1 MKKASLFDKVLLGIL
16 LTMLLGFVYLRFGVL
31 RPWLR
36 QFEASQPK
44 YASQEVFD
52 GLFAP
57 ADWGRVCELAGLEGN
72 WERAARVLE
81 ERTAGR
87 KLTMVETSAGLSGDR
102 RYIVKAGSEGVAAF
116 TLANR
121 GGARGAVWEPDA
133 VELLID
139 LEPEA
144 VLIRALEGQRVRV
157 DGKELGE
164 NCQIQTTQTLAE
176 RYLPEGVHGRR
187 TVLWRAQGEEISVLD
202 GENKPV
208 PVAWDEENGCYAVE
222 AAVDEPT
229 EEERSL
235 LIGAAKTYARYMIR
249 ESNTAQLQQ
258 YFDSGSAIYKT
269 IRSSETWMQQNAGY
283 SFSGESISGF
293 CRYGEKF
300 FSARVSLR
308 MDVKRGNGSAKPY
321 QVDSTF
327 FFRAADRGWRVFE
340 MTNVDAQNETVFSR
354 LTFMDGE
361 RELCSIFASSEER
374 GFTPPSAPE
383 RPGQRFAGW
392 AVREREGDQVTMTVR
407 FRPDGNGKVTLPA
420 GYVLEPATLYAVF
433 EEV

>member
-1 MKKASLFDKVLLGIL
+1 M
-16 LTMLLGFVYLRFGVL
+16 
-31 RPWLR
+31 
-36 QFEASQPK
+36 
-44 YASQEVFD
+44 
-52 GLFAP
+52 
-57 ADWGRVCELAGLEGN
+57 
-72 WERAARVLE
+72 
-81 ERTAGR
+81 
-87 KLTMVETSAGLSGDR
+87 
-102 RYIVKAGSEGVAAF
+102 
-116 TLANR
+116 
-121 GGARGAVWEPDA
+121 
-133 VELLID
+133 
-139 LEPEA
+139 
-144 VLIRALEGQRVRV
+144 
-157 DGKELGE
+157 
-164 NCQIQTTQTLAE
+164 
-176 RYLPEGVHGRR
+176 
-187 TVLWRAQGEEISVLD
+187 
-202 GENKPV
+202 
-208 PVAWDEENGCYAVE
+208 
-222 AAVDEPT
+222 
-229 EEERSL
+229 

-283 SFSGESISGF
+283 SFSGESISGV